1 MQELSDTSN
10 HSQEQDKDNDSR
22 SIMELSDTSRDAETH
37 ETDRLF
43 LWFPDYLRDNNLVEA
58 SEEMV
63 ELSGN
68 LLNVEGAQLNDGPLS
83 RELFRNPVCVRQNEF
98 DRLKPGVYLGDR
110 NVDFFL
116 HW

>member
-1 MQELSDTSN
+1 
-10 HSQEQDKDNDSR
+10 
-22 SIMELSDTSRDAETH
+22 MELSDNSRDAKTH

-43 LWFPDYLRDNNLVEA
+43 FWFPDYLSDNDLVEA
-58 SEEMV
+58 SEGMV

-83 RELFRNPVCVRQNEF
+83 RDFFNNPVCVRQNEF